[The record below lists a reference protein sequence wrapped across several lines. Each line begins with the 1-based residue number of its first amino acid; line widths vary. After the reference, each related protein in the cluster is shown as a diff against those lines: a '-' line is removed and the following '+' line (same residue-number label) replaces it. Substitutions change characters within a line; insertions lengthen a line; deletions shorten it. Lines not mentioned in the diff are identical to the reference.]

1 MFPFWQHFSKQ
12 KNNNKFVIHVADHCD
27 VLAKVVNFM
36 GIFVSCFLC
45 LNSRHL
51 LWSPVFPLI
60 VPLFGIVFNGR
71 STVQIS
77 EKLLVKLENPNQIV
91 YVLLVLWLPLGYF
104 CLFFFFLFKKQCFYQ
119 IFCLMNSIC
128 FLSPSQSNFDVSHF
142 IARETGFQRF
152 PLAPYVFNGA
162 GNKLWCSK
170 SFSSPQLSD
179 KISLS
184 VICFGLLVLTQ
195 SECRIHGV

>member
-1 MFPFWQHFSKQ
+1 MTS
-12 KNNNKFVIHVADHCD
+12 IG
-27 VLAKVVNFM
+27 L
-36 GIFVSCFLC
+36 FL
-45 LNSRHL
+45 
-51 LWSPVFPLI
+51 PA
-60 VPLFGIVFNGR
+60 
-71 STVQIS
+71 
-77 EKLLVKLENPNQIV
+77 
-91 YVLLVLWLPLGYF
+91 
-104 CLFFFFLFKKQCFYQ
+104 FFFLFKKQCFYQ

-195 SECRIHGV
+195 WLNAESMEFRTMGQTALEWKAIIWHFTYCMLLTGHWHLQHPARGRKPDYLNGVYRRFSKPYLLTKAFINGNSSSRYLSLILNSTRA